1 MENVQTKVCPRC
13 GRDLPLSDYSKGS
26 GKFGRRS
33 IVKSVID
40 LYIILLNPEK
50 EGDLGD

>member
-13 GRDLPLSDYSKGS
+13 GRNLPLSDYSKGS
-26 GKFGRRS
+26 GKLEGVY
-33 IVKSVID
+33 VKSVID